1 MKTIN
6 SKKTWLRLTAFVIAL
21 FAFAVTTLTTTSCS
35 SDDDDD
41 IAVVPTTPTD
51 EEEKAST
58 SNAISEGVTERLRNL
73 AICHPAVG
81 RRLPAFCHPSLSSLA
96 F

>member
-6 SKKTWLRLTAFVIAL
+6 SKKTWLRLTAFVIAW

-41 IAVVPTTPTD
+41 IAVVPTTPTY
-51 EEEKAST
+51 EEEDITYARLWKA
-58 SNAISEGVTERLRNL
+58 
-73 AICHPAVG
+73 
-81 RRLPAFCHPSLSSLA
+81 
-96 F
+96 